1 MRSAPRRS
9 PSKKAPATTG
19 SKEAAAAK
27 QAVGRRAQQGKDASR
42 ASLQVRA
49 ARQFEKTGGK
59 AIQAHLR
66 ASTQRQQARR
76 DSR

>member
-1 MRSAPRRS
+1 M
-9 PSKKAPATTG
+9 
-19 SKEAAAAK
+19 EAAAAK

-42 ASLQVRA
+42 ASLQARA
-49 ARQFEKTGGK
+49 ARQFEKTGAK

-66 ASTQRQQARR
+66 ARTQRQQARR

>member
-1 MRSAPRRS
+1 MRPGPRRS

-19 SKEAAAAK
+19 SMESAAAK

-42 ASLQVRA
+42 ASLEARA

>member
-1 MRSAPRRS
+1 M
-9 PSKKAPATTG
+9 
-19 SKEAAAAK
+19 EAAAAK
-27 QAVGRRAQQGKDASR
+27 QALGKRAQQGKEASR

-49 ARQFEKTGGK
+49 ARQFEKTGAK

-66 ASTQRQQARR
+66 ASTQRRQARR

>member
-1 MRSAPRRS
+1 M
-9 PSKKAPATTG
+9 
-19 SKEAAAAK
+19 EAAAAK

-42 ASLQVRA
+42 ASLQARA
-49 ARQFEKTGGK
+49 ARQFEKTGEK
-59 AIQAHLR
+59 AIQAHRR